1 MSSLDVTATA
11 ISRTHAPDL
20 IHGYRLEK
28 LVGAGG
34 MGEVHKATQLSLGR
48 TVAIKLL
55 SQELAQEE
63 SFVARFQKEA
73 AALAT
78 LHHPNIVSI
87 VDKGSASSTYYLVM
101 EFVDGPSL
109 RERMRTPP
117 EDPLENLR
125 VMLQICRAIEYAHGR
140 GVIHR
145 DLKPENILFD
155 VQAGDIPKVT
165 DFGLASFLEDTSTR
179 FALTSTHVAMG
190 TLSYM
195 APEQRVDAKS
205 ADGRADIFALG
216 LIFYEM
222 LVGELPAGQ
231 FEPPSRRKPGLDPR
245 LDRIIANCLK
255 QQPSDRYANVSA
267 LIRDLEPLAPHYTTV
282 RPSKLSRWQRV
293 QLAVKRAVRVFLQTV
308 ATLMV
313 LAAAGVLGVTWLR
326 NTERRVPMTPGTAL
340 NADLG
345 VPSAQRVAG
354 RLSSTDGE
362 PRRVSLGEGVDKPS
376 LLVSGRKLE
385 LDDRTLVFPAVEGQ
399 SRVGL
404 MLVDM
409 PGMRGDTAR
418 LTARVNT
425 RSPEAGTLAKL
436 KTALYGPS
444 PDPETA
450 LLLMGSPGRYVALV
464 YNGAGAPLRLEWN
477 LGERR
482 GTMLGSESPE
492 GPVELELSVD
502 EEGILVAWVGTK
514 EEKRPI
520 AEPLHLG
527 TGWQEKRF
535 GKAPFPALGCIEG
548 ICEAEGFS
556 YSVKPL
562 PAAKATIAAV
572 QAPEPPR
579 PQVQKAAPAPKP
591 APAPVRKPAPKSAP
605 KSAPPPKGKRSK

>member
-1 MSSLDVTATA
+1 MPSLDATATA

-20 IHGYRLEK
+20 IPGYRLEK
-28 LVGAGG
+28 LVGTGG
-34 MGEVHKATQLSLGR
+34 MGEVHKAIQLSLGR
-48 TVAIKLL
+48 TVAVKLL
-55 SQELAQEE
+55 SQQLAQEE

-87 VDKGSASSTYYLVM
+87 VDKGSTVSTYYLVM

-117 EDPLENLR
+117 EDPLEKIR

-165 DFGLASFLEDTSTR
+165 DFGLASFLEDTSSR
-179 FALTSTHVAMG
+179 FQLTSTHVAMG

-195 APEQRVDAKS
+195 APEQKVDAKT

-222 LVGELPAGQ
+222 LVGELPAGHYD
-231 FEPPSRRKPGLDPR
+231 PPSRRKPGLDPR
-245 LDRIIANCLK
+245 LDGIIANCLK
-255 QQPSDRYANVSA
+255 QLPADRYDSVTS
-267 LIRDLEPLAPHYTTV
+267 LIRDLEPLAPNYTTV
-282 RPSKLSRWQRV
+282 RPAKLSRMQRV
-293 QLAVKRAVRVFLQTV
+293 KLAVKRTVRVVLQVV

-313 LAAAGVLGVTWLR
+313 LAAMGILGITWLR
-326 NTERRVPMTPGTAL
+326 NSERRVPMTPGTSL
-340 NADLG
+340 SADLG
-345 VPSAQRVAG
+345 LPSAQLVAG

-362 PRRVSLGEGVDKPS
+362 PRKVSLGEGVDKPS
-376 LLVSGRKLE
+376 VLVSGRPLTLE
-385 LDDRTLVFPAVEGQ
+385 DRTLVFPAVEGQ

-404 MLVDM
+404 MVVDV

-418 LTARVNT
+418 FSARVNT
-425 RSPEAGTLAKL
+425 GTLEPTSFADHL
-436 KTALYGPS
+436 RPLMYGPR
-444 PDPETA
+444 PDAEVA

-477 LGERR
+477 LGEKR
-482 GTMLGSESPE
+482 GAMLGPDSPV
-492 GPVELELSVD
+492 GPLELELSVD
-502 EEGILVAWVGTK
+502 EEGVLVASYGTRD
-514 EEKRPI
+514 EKRPI

-527 TGWQEKRF
+527 LDWQEKRF
-535 GKAPFPALGCIEG
+535 GKAPHPALGCIEG
-548 ICEAEGFS
+548 ICRAEGFS

-562 PAAKATIAAV
+562 PPKPVGAV
-572 QAPEPPR
+572 AQASEPPR
-579 PQVQKAAPAPKP
+579 PQVQKPAPKP
-591 APAPVRKPAPKSAP
+591 TPPAPAKRPTPKP
-605 KSAPPPKGKRSK
+605 APPPKGKRSK